1 MTVTQII
8 NLLHKSVT
16 DKSYDLVPTEK
27 NRNSR
32 RKYGLTIY
40 DIEDFLK
47 LISEED
53 LYSGPEIDRDI
64 PSDEVFIFIKEI
76 LNGVNFYVKIKKD
89 SKVTYDRI
97 KIISCHEAEYQE
109 ECEMKNMDNLRTRK
123 VQVNVKGTL
132 VEYDEYYLVDDNG
145 EEVFDRN
152 IEIENDQ
159 RLYDIYKKQNN
170 LLTNF
175 EIKKIRQKYD
185 LTQKEYALV
194 IGVGEVTVHRFEKGA
209 IQTEAVDSIMKLS
222 NDPDNMAFLL
232 LQNRK
237 NIGESLYDSLLKRIK
252 ELQVLKRHALVDI
265 SKFDLDVL
273 EFEEASAIDVA
284 KNIINIYNAKVD
296 ELANNYDIVP
306 EYITNLK
313 LQKLLYFVQAICLMI
328 FGEKAFPEKILA
340 WSYGPVV
347 IQVYQQYKQNHASK
361 INSES
366 NVKNISSG
374 LYKIIE
380 EVINSY
386 GLFEANRLIDLT
398 HEEEPCLNTEINKE
412 IGIDLIKNYFNKVY
426 DN

>member
-1 MTVTQII
+1 
-8 NLLHKSVT
+8 
-16 DKSYDLVPTEK
+16 
-27 NRNSR
+27 
-32 RKYGLTIY
+32 
-40 DIEDFLK
+40 
-47 LISEED
+47 
-53 LYSGPEIDRDI
+53 
-64 PSDEVFIFIKEI
+64 
-76 LNGVNFYVKIKKD
+76 
-89 SKVTYDRI
+89 
-97 KIISCHEAEYQE
+97 
-109 ECEMKNMDNLRTRK
+109 MKNMDNLRTRK

-145 EEVFDRN
+145 KEIFDRN

-284 KNIINIYNAKVD
+284 KNIINIYNTKVD
-296 ELANNYDIVP
+296 ELASNYEIVP

-313 LQKLLYFVQAICLMI
+313 LQKLLYFVQARCLMV
-328 FGEKAFPEKILA
+328 FDKKAFQEKIFHLD
-340 WSYGPVV
+340 Y
-347 IQVYQQYKQNHASK
+347 
-361 INSES
+361 
-366 NVKNISSG
+366 
-374 LYKIIE
+374 
-380 EVINSY
+380 
-386 GLFEANRLIDLT
+386 
-398 HEEEPCLNTEINKE
+398 
-412 IGIDLIKNYFNKVY
+412 IKLLKKL
-426 DN
+426 

>member
-1 MTVTQII
+1 
-8 NLLHKSVT
+8 
-16 DKSYDLVPTEK
+16 
-27 NRNSR
+27 
-32 RKYGLTIY
+32 
-40 DIEDFLK
+40 
-47 LISEED
+47 
-53 LYSGPEIDRDI
+53 
-64 PSDEVFIFIKEI
+64 
-76 LNGVNFYVKIKKD
+76 
-89 SKVTYDRI
+89 
-97 KIISCHEAEYQE
+97 
-109 ECEMKNMDNLRTRK
+109 MKNMDNLRTRK

-347 IQVYQQYKQNHASK
+347 NEVYQQYKQNHASK

-386 GLFEANRLIDLT
+386 GLFEANKLIDLT
-398 HEEEPCLNTEINKE
+398 HEEEPWINTEINKE
-412 IGIDLIKNYFNKVY
+412 IRIDLIKNYFNKVY

>member
-1 MTVTQII
+1 
-8 NLLHKSVT
+8 
-16 DKSYDLVPTEK
+16 
-27 NRNSR
+27 
-32 RKYGLTIY
+32 
-40 DIEDFLK
+40 
-47 LISEED
+47 
-53 LYSGPEIDRDI
+53 
-64 PSDEVFIFIKEI
+64 
-76 LNGVNFYVKIKKD
+76 
-89 SKVTYDRI
+89 
-97 KIISCHEAEYQE
+97 
-109 ECEMKNMDNLRTRK
+109 MKNMDNLRTRK

-347 IQVYQQYKQNHASK
+347 NEVYQQYKQNHASK

>member
-1 MTVTQII
+1 
-8 NLLHKSVT
+8 
-16 DKSYDLVPTEK
+16 
-27 NRNSR
+27 
-32 RKYGLTIY
+32 
-40 DIEDFLK
+40 
-47 LISEED
+47 
-53 LYSGPEIDRDI
+53 
-64 PSDEVFIFIKEI
+64 
-76 LNGVNFYVKIKKD
+76 
-89 SKVTYDRI
+89 
-97 KIISCHEAEYQE
+97 
-109 ECEMKNMDNLRTRK
+109 MKNMDNLRTRK

-145 EEVFDRN
+145 KEIFDRN

-222 NDPDNMAFLL
+222 NDPDNMAFLF
-232 LQNRK
+232 LQNKK
-237 NIGESLYDSLLKRIK
+237 NIGKSLYDSLLKKIK

-284 KNIINIYNAKVD
+284 KNIINIYNTKVD
-296 ELANNYDIVP
+296 ELASNYEIVP

-313 LQKLLYFVQAICLMI
+313 LQKLLYFVQAICLMV
-328 FGEKAFPEKILA
+328 FDKKAFPEKILA

-347 IQVYQQYKQNHASK
+347 NEVYQQYKQNHASK

-374 LYKIIE
+374 LYKIVE

-386 GLFEANRLIDLT
+386 GLFEANKLIDLT
-398 HEEEPCLNTEINKE
+398 HEEEPWINTEINKE
-412 IGIDLIKNYFNKVY
+412 IRIDLIKNYFNKVY

>member
-1 MTVTQII
+1 
-8 NLLHKSVT
+8 
-16 DKSYDLVPTEK
+16 
-27 NRNSR
+27 
-32 RKYGLTIY
+32 
-40 DIEDFLK
+40 
-47 LISEED
+47 
-53 LYSGPEIDRDI
+53 
-64 PSDEVFIFIKEI
+64 
-76 LNGVNFYVKIKKD
+76 
-89 SKVTYDRI
+89 
-97 KIISCHEAEYQE
+97 
-109 ECEMKNMDNLRTRK
+109 MKNMDNLRTRK

-175 EIKKIRQKYD
+175 EIKKIRQKYG

-347 IQVYQQYKQNHASK
+347 NEVYQQYKQNHASK